1 MLTGFILVLIVLF
14 WVLIKLHTVK
24 MQLTETNRNVRYL
37 TKVIENERRQSSKAF
52 TRSNRDYD

>member
-24 MQLTETNRNVRYL
+24 MQLTETNRNIRYL
-37 TKVIENERRQSSKAF
+37 TKVIENERRQSSKAS